1 MHRTSGLRLLVSGP
15 LRHLGKLGCV
25 RSDPYEPTSTGI
37 GVGRGG
43 AATHLYA
50 TDLYSDLLDRSY
62 SILAECPLLYSP
74 CHAIGGFDL
83 VRIARCRWFDSE
95 VSVKIIAE

>member
-1 MHRTSGLRLLVSGP
+1 MVSGP

-43 AATHLYA
+43 AATQNAAHL
-50 TDLYSDLLDRSY
+50 DL
-62 SILAECPLLYSP
+62 P
-74 CHAIGGFDL
+74 
-83 VRIARCRWFDSE
+83 
-95 VSVKIIAE
+95 

>member
-1 MHRTSGLRLLVSGP
+1 MVSIPRRGP

-43 AATHLYA
+43 AAH
-50 TDLYSDLLDRSY
+50 RVQ
-62 SILAECPLLYSP
+62 
-74 CHAIGGFDL
+74 G
-83 VRIARCRWFDSE
+83 
-95 VSVKIIAE
+95 

>member
-1 MHRTSGLRLLVSGP
+1 MVSIPRRGP

-43 AATHLYA
+43 AATQNAAHLH
-50 TDLYSDLLDRSY
+50 D
-62 SILAECPLLYSP
+62 
-74 CHAIGGFDL
+74 
-83 VRIARCRWFDSE
+83 
-95 VSVKIIAE
+95 